1 MDYYISNYE
10 TGDELQ
16 HYGVLGMKW
25 GVRRARKQLTSAT
38 TKEQR
43 DKAVASLQKHKSKGE
58 AKVQK
63 LEKRHVKLEKD
74 VERAI
79 TKSDTKA
86 SDIARK
92 AAHKRNQAYG
102 TFVSKKRSDKLL
114 FKANKLDAKANN
126 LKALSEDAKAKLAK
140 NEKMTELFN
149 REIKN
154 IDQALIDKGRRYLN
168 G

>member
-1 MDYYISNYE
+1 MEYLSNYE
-10 TGDELQ
+10 MGDELQ

-25 GVRRARKQLTSAT
+25 GVRRASRNLSSAT
-38 TKEQR
+38 TREQR
-43 DKAVASLQKHKSKGE
+43 DKAVASLQKHRTKGE

-86 SDIARK
+86 SEIARK
-92 AAHKRNQAYG
+92 AAHKRNKAYG
-102 TFVSKKRSDKLL
+102 TFVSKRRSDKLL

-140 NEKMTELFN
+140 NEKMTEMFN

-154 IDQALIDKGRRYLN
+154 IDNALLDKGRRYIN

>member
-1 MDYYISNYE
+1 MEYLSNYE
-10 TGDELQ
+10 MGDELQ

-25 GVRRARKQLTSAT
+25 GVRRASRNLSSAT
-38 TKEQR
+38 TREQR
-43 DKAVASLQKHKSKGE
+43 DKAIASLEKHKAKGT

-63 LEKRHVKLEKD
+63 LEKQHVKLQKK

-86 SDIARK
+86 SDISIK
-92 AAHKRNQAYG
+92 AAHTRNKAYG
-102 TFVSKKRSDKLL
+102 TFVTRGRSDRLL
-114 FKANKLDAKANN
+114 YKANKLDAKANN
-126 LKALSEDAKAKLAK
+126 LKALSEDAKARLAK
-140 NEKMTELFN
+140 NEKMTEMFN

-154 IDQALIDKGRRYLN
+154 IDQALVDKGRRYIN